1 MYVHSHSVRRFG
13 LNYHQTS
20 FDKYPFGYIL
30 SIMHVISICITFANV
45 GVYICVINYMWVYI
59 YAIKVYVYT
68 QDSISVRYRNTA
80 GFRNR

>member
-45 GVYICVINYMWVYI
+45 GVYICVII
-59 YAIKVYVYT
+59 CGCIYT
-68 QDSISVRYRNTA
+68 Q
-80 GFRNR
+80 